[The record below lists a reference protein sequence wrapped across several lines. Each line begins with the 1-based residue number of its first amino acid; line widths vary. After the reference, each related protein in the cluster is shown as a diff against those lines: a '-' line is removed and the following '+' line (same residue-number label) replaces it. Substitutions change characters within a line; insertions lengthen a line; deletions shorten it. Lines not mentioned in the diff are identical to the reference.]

1 MGSKR
6 ERDRLARAAIWRWLR
21 ETTVDDLFQAVRRL
35 SVVWVILAIV
45 IGLFVL
51 CVRQIDIPDQ
61 RSPLN
66 SIRATATAQA
76 MCEDEIARG
85 QRQEC

>member
-6 ERDRLARAAIWRWLR
+6 ERDRIARAAIWRWLR
-21 ETTVDDLFQAVRRL
+21 ETTVGGL
-35 SVVWVILAIV
+35 SVGWVILAIV

-51 CVRQIDIPDQ
+51 CVRQIEIPDQ